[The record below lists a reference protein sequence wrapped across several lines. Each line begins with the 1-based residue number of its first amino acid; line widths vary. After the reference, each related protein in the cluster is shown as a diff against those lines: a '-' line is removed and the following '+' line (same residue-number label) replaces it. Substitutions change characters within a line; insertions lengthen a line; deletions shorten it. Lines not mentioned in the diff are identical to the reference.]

1 MNNKKSQMSP
11 SLTIVTNL
19 LIKHKQ
25 INTFEFRNKGVCSP
39 SGAISRLKQL
49 GAIIDI
55 ERKVATDNFGQKHT
69 KISHYSLNGWQ

>member
-1 MNNKKSQMSP
+1 MNNNKNKMST
-11 SLTIVTNL
+11 SLTIAINL
-19 LIKHKQ
+19 LIQNKQ

-55 ERKVATDNFGQKHT
+55 ERKVAKDNFGQSHSN
-69 KISHYSLNGWQ
+69 ISHYTLKGWK